1 MNIKKWFL
9 DKEFT
14 ANEQYLMSVSN
25 METMKV
31 TDKAIQIS
39 FNNDISSFTKWIPK
53 SCLMTREETEAA
65 DRAEESRMEKASSG
79 FEELKAFAASKGIA
93 VRSNSTRKTIQKK
106 LQEVGAYAE
115 AYELGLIKR

>member
-14 ANEQYLMSVSN
+14 ANEQYLMSVSD
-25 METMKV
+25 METLKV
-31 TDKAIQIS
+31 TEKAIQIR

-53 SCLMTREETEAA
+53 SCLMTREEMEAA
-65 DRAEESRMEKASSG
+65 EMAEEARMEKASAG

-106 LQEVGAYAE
+106 LQEVGAFTE
-115 AYELGLIKR
+115 AY